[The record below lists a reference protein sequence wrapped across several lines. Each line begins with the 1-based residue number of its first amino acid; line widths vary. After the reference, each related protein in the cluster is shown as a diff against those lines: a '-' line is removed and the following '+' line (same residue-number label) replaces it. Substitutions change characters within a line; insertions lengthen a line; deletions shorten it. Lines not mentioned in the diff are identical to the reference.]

1 MSSRPIDQYTAAL
14 LEANRAAQID
24 AQLQVDALLSRI
36 AREESRRRTDHFE
49 EIPRELGRFWL
60 AWISLYVGVCIVA
73 ARVVILGH
81 V

>member
-1 MSSRPIDQYTAAL
+1 MNACR
-14 LEANRAAQID
+14 RA
-24 AQLQVDALLSRI
+24 
-36 AREESRRRTDHFE
+36 DHFA

-60 AWISLYVGVCIVA
+60 AWIALYVGVCIVA

>member
-1 MSSRPIDQYTAAL
+1 MNRPIDLYIQAQI
-14 LEANRAAQID
+14 EADRAAQID
-24 AQLQVDALLSRI
+24 AQLQVDALLASI

-60 AWISLYVGVCIVA
+60 AWIALYVGVCIVA